1 MQTICHPDSAVH
13 YSVCRYYC
21 LCKQPH
27 SAPIKLVHI
36 TIADN
41 QTKEVDNFAQYFM
54 KCLVYGTAKSSYEN
68 IIKYGHLN
76 PLLLSG

>member
-1 MQTICHPDSAVH
+1 M
-13 YSVCRYYC
+13 
-21 LCKQPH
+21 
-27 SAPIKLVHI
+27 

-41 QTKEVDNFAQYFM
+41 QTKEVDNLAQYFM

-76 PLLLSG
+76 PRLLSGLRGSEGESYQSVK

>member
-1 MQTICHPDSAVH
+1 M
-13 YSVCRYYC
+13 
-21 LCKQPH
+21 
-27 SAPIKLVHI
+27 

-41 QTKEVDNFAQYFM
+41 QTKEVDNYFM

-76 PLLLSG
+76 PRLLSGLRGSEGESYQSVK